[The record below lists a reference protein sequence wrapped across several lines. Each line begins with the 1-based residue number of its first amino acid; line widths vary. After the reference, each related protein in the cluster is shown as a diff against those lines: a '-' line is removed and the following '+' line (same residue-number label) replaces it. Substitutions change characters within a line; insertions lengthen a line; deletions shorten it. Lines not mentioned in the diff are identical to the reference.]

1 MSLFNM
7 IKNNKFEDI
16 RKDLIFE
23 CINIKKDIVEQD
35 ELEQNERKLLNF
47 GHTLG
52 HAIEKFYNFTGYTH
66 GQAVALGMAYT
77 VLSSEKISVTK
88 AGTYKELIS
97 VLEKYNLPYKLHC
110 DMDALVAVAKVDK
123 KAVGEF
129 FDVVLIKD
137 IGEGFIKRIKKY
149 DLKKYIGG

>member
-1 MSLFNM
+1 M
-7 IKNNKFEDI
+7 
-16 RKDLIFE
+16 
-23 CINIKKDIVEQD
+23 
-35 ELEQNERKLLNF
+35 
-47 GHTLG
+47 G

-77 VLSSEKISVTK
+77 VFSSEKMSITK
-88 AGTYKELIS
+88 AGTYDELIS

-110 DMDALVAVAKVDK
+110 DVDALVAVAKVDK
-123 KAVGEF
+123 KASGEF